1 MTTHTTP
8 SLGGGVGVGL
18 PALLAL
24 WRRELTRVAR
34 QPTRLVAAVATP
46 LLLWLVLA
54 SGFADSIAPPVRTPG
69 DENNLGYAAFLLPGI
84 ITLTVTFTSIFGA
97 ISLIEDRH
105 RGLLQ
110 GVLASP
116 APAWAIAGSKLL
128 GAATVATA
136 QGAILLLAAYAVGMR
151 PGPLELALA
160 LGGVLLAS
168 LGIAGV
174 ALAAS
179 WWVDSIQGFH
189 SVMNLV
195 LMPMW
200 LLSGSA
206 FPIDGAAGW
215 MGVIM
220 RANPLAWATGAI
232 RGALLG
238 EVPALPWLGGLAFAA
253 LGVGLAILA
262 IGRRTRRPHRAGVRT
277 RTAKGG

>member
-1 MTTHTTP
+1 MTTHAPHRVGTP
-8 SLGGGVGVGL
+8 
-18 PALLAL
+18 AILAL
-24 WRRELTRVAR
+24 WRRELTRVVR
-34 QPTRLVAAVATP
+34 QPTRLIAALATP

-54 SGFADSIAPPVRTPG
+54 SGFADSIAPPVRTDDAEPA
-69 DENNLGYAAFLLPGI
+69 LGYAAFLLPGI

-151 PGPLELALA
+151 PGPTELALA
-160 LGGVLLAS
+160 LAGVLLVS
-168 LGIAGV
+168 LGIGGV
-174 ALAAS
+174 ALAAA
-179 WWVDSIQGFH
+179 WWVDSVQGFH

-215 MGVIM
+215 MGAVM
-220 RANPLAWATGAI
+220 RANPLAWATGAV
-232 RGALLG
+232 RAALLG
-238 EVPALPWLGGLAFAA
+238 EFPALPWLGGLAFAA
-253 LGVGLAILA
+253 LGVGLAILT

-277 RTAKGG
+277 RTADGG